1 MARSLRPTIVV
12 IEDLHW
18 ADEATLDLVKFLGR
32 RIDRTH
38 GLLVL
43 TYRDE
48 QVPGDRPLRVAL
60 ADIPA
65 SVLERITL
73 RPTLPG
79 GGVGNGARGR
89 W

>member
-1 MARSLRPTIVV
+1 MALEEPSLGEALRGQDRYEVFVLVLELMARSLRPTIVV

-48 QVPGDRPLRVAL
+48 
-60 ADIPA
+60 
-65 SVLERITL
+65 
-73 RPTLPG
+73 
-79 GGVGNGARGR
+79 
-89 W
+89 